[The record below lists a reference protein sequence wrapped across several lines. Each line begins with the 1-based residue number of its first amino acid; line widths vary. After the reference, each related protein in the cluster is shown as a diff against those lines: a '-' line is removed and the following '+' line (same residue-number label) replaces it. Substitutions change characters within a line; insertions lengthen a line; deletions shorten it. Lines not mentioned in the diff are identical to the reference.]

1 MTKWFNL
8 WKKYRKKYRI
18 GIFIFVT
25 VVTAIYIFPIIWT
38 FITSLR
44 PTQDIYRYP
53 PTIIP
58 GAVTPQNYIY
68 VLTQMK
74 GFLRYFLNSVV
85 VTFITAVIVIISSAM
100 GGYAFGMRKFRGQ
113 NMLFA
118 AVIAVLMIPY
128 LMYLIPIFIMEDKIG
143 LRNTWWSLVLPYAA
157 LNLPWGLLIM
167 RGAFSTIPLDIRDAA
182 VIDGCNEFQF
192 WYRVMLPITR
202 PALAATSVITFVFA
216 WQEYMFVSTLITKNE
231 WQTLPV
237 GIVWIRDE
245 LQTLAYGRVGATI
258 MLSIIPV
265 IILFLVFRN
274 FFIKGLSE
282 GMLKG

>member
-8 WKKYRKKYRI
+8 WKKYRI

-74 GFLRYFLNSVV
+74 GFLRYFLNSVM

-143 LRNTWWSLVLPYAA
+143 LRNTWWGLVLPYAA

-216 WQEYMFVSTLITKNE
+216 WQEYMFVSTLMTKNE

-265 IILFLVFRN
+265 IILFVVFRN

>member
-8 WKKYRKKYRI
+8 WKKYRI
-18 GIFIFVT
+18 GLFIFVT

-58 GAVTPQNYIY
+58 RAVTPQNYIY

-74 GFLRYFLNSVV
+74 GFLRYFLNSVA
-85 VTFITAVIVIISSAM
+85 VTFITAAIVIISSAM

-143 LRNTWWSLVLPYAA
+143 LRNTWWGLVLPYAA

-202 PALAATSVITFVFA
+202 PALAATSIITFVFA
-216 WQEYMFVSTLITKNE
+216 WQEYMFVSTLMTKNE

-265 IILFLVFRN
+265 IILFVVFRN

>member
-8 WKKYRKKYRI
+8 WKKYRI
-18 GIFIFVT
+18 GLFIFVT

-38 FITSLR
+38 FITSIR

-74 GFLRYFLNSVV
+74 GFLRYFLNSVA

-143 LRNTWWSLVLPYAA
+143 LRNTWWGLVLPYAA

-202 PALAATSVITFVFA
+202 PALAATSIITFVFA
-216 WQEYMFVSTLITKNE
+216 WQEYMFVSTLMTKNE

-265 IILFLVFRN
+265 IILFVVFRN

>member
-8 WKKYRKKYRI
+8 WKKYRI
-18 GIFIFVT
+18 GLFIFVT

-74 GFLRYFLNSVV
+74 GFLRYFLNSVA

-143 LRNTWWSLVLPYAA
+143 LRNTWWGLVLPYAA

-216 WQEYMFVSTLITKNE
+216 WQEYMFVSTLMTKNE

-265 IILFLVFRN
+265 IILFVVFRN

>member
-8 WKKYRKKYRI
+8 WKKYRI
-18 GIFIFVT
+18 GLFIFVT

-143 LRNTWWSLVLPYAA
+143 LRNTWWGLVLPYAA

>member
-8 WKKYRKKYRI
+8 WKKYRI
-18 GIFIFVT
+18 GLFIFVT

-74 GFLRYFLNSVV
+74 GFLRYFLNSVM

-143 LRNTWWSLVLPYAA
+143 LRNTWWGLVLPYAA

-202 PALAATSVITFVFA
+202 PALAATSIITFVFA
-216 WQEYMFVSTLITKNE
+216 WQEYMFVSTLMTKNE

-265 IILFLVFRN
+265 IILFVVFRN

>member
-8 WKKYRKKYRI
+8 WKKYRI
-18 GIFIFVT
+18 GLFIFVT

-143 LRNTWWSLVLPYAA
+143 LRNTWWGLVLPYAA

-216 WQEYMFVSTLITKNE
+216 WQEYMFVSTLMTKNE

>member
-8 WKKYRKKYRI
+8 WKKYRI

-58 GAVTPQNYIY
+58 GAVTLQNYIY

-128 LMYLIPIFIMEDKIG
+128 LMYLIPIFIMEDKEFRI
-143 LRNTWWSLVLPYAA
+143 
-157 LNLPWGLLIM
+157 
-167 RGAFSTIPLDIRDAA
+167 RG
-182 VIDGCNEFQF
+182 E
-192 WYRVMLPITR
+192 
-202 PALAATSVITFVFA
+202 
-216 WQEYMFVSTLITKNE
+216 
-231 WQTLPV
+231 
-237 GIVWIRDE
+237 
-245 LQTLAYGRVGATI
+245 
-258 MLSIIPV
+258 
-265 IILFLVFRN
+265 
-274 FFIKGLSE
+274 
-282 GMLKG
+282 

>member
-8 WKKYRKKYRI
+8 WKKYRI
-18 GIFIFVT
+18 GLFIFVT

-58 GAVTPQNYIY
+58 GAVTLQNYIY

-85 VTFITAVIVIISSAM
+85 VTFITAVIVVISSAM

-143 LRNTWWSLVLPYAA
+143 LRNTWWSLVLPYTA

-265 IILFLVFRN
+265 IILFVVFRN

>member
-8 WKKYRKKYRI
+8 WKKYRI
-18 GIFIFVT
+18 GLFIFVT

-118 AVIAVLMIPY
+118 AVMAVLMIPY

-143 LRNTWWSLVLPYAA
+143 LRNTWWGLVLPYAA

>member
-8 WKKYRKKYRI
+8 WKKYRI
-18 GIFIFVT
+18 GLFIFVT

-38 FITSLR
+38 FITSIR

-74 GFLRYFLNSVV
+74 GFLRYFLNSVA

-143 LRNTWWSLVLPYAA
+143 LRNTWWGLVLPYAA

-216 WQEYMFVSTLITKNE
+216 WQEYMFVSTLMTKNE

-265 IILFLVFRN
+265 IILFVVFRN

>member
-8 WKKYRKKYRI
+8 WKKHRI
-18 GIFIFVT
+18 GLFIFVT

-58 GAVTPQNYIY
+58 RAVTPQNYIY

-143 LRNTWWSLVLPYAA
+143 LRNTWWGLVLPYAA

-245 LQTLAYGRVGATI
+245 LQTLAYGRIGATI

-265 IILFLVFRN
+265 IILFVVFRN

>member
-8 WKKYRKKYRI
+8 WKKYRI
-18 GIFIFVT
+18 GLFIFVT

-74 GFLRYFLNSVV
+74 GFLRYFLNSVA
-85 VTFITAVIVIISSAM
+85 VTSITAVIVIISSAM

-143 LRNTWWSLVLPYAA
+143 LRNTWWGLVLPYAA

-202 PALAATSVITFVFA
+202 PALAATSIITFVFA
-216 WQEYMFVSTLITKNE
+216 WQEYMFVSTLMTKNE

-265 IILFLVFRN
+265 IILFVVFRN

>member
-8 WKKYRKKYRI
+8 WKKYRI

-58 GAVTPQNYIY
+58 GAVTLQNYIY

-265 IILFLVFRN
+265 IILFVVFRN

>member
-8 WKKYRKKYRI
+8 WKKYRI
-18 GIFIFVT
+18 GLFIFVT

-58 GAVTPQNYIY
+58 GAVTLQNYIY

-85 VTFITAVIVIISSAM
+85 VTFITAVIVVISSAM

-216 WQEYMFVSTLITKNE
+216 WQEYMFVSTLMTKNE

-265 IILFLVFRN
+265 IILFVVFRN

>member
-8 WKKYRKKYRI
+8 WKKYRI

-58 GAVTPQNYIY
+58 GAVTLQNYIY

-143 LRNTWWSLVLPYAA
+143 LRNTWWGLVLPYAA

-265 IILFLVFRN
+265 IILFVVFRN

>member
-8 WKKYRKKYRI
+8 WKKYRI

-265 IILFLVFRN
+265 IILFVVFRN

>member
-8 WKKYRKKYRI
+8 WKKYRI
-18 GIFIFVT
+18 GLFIFVT

-74 GFLRYFLNSVV
+74 GFLRYFLNSVA

-143 LRNTWWSLVLPYAA
+143 LRNTWWGLVLPYAA

-265 IILFLVFRN
+265 IILFVVFRN

>member
-8 WKKYRKKYRI
+8 WKKYRI
-18 GIFIFVT
+18 GLFIFVT

-143 LRNTWWSLVLPYAA
+143 LRNTWWGLVLPYAA

-216 WQEYMFVSTLITKNE
+216 WQEYMFVSTLMTKNE

-265 IILFLVFRN
+265 IILFVVFRN
-274 FFIKGLSE
+274 FFIRGLSE

>member
-8 WKKYRKKYRI
+8 WKKYRI

-58 GAVTPQNYIY
+58 GAVTLQNYIY

-85 VTFITAVIVIISSAM
+85 VTFITAVIVVISSAM

-143 LRNTWWSLVLPYAA
+143 LRNTWWGLVLPYAA

-202 PALAATSVITFVFA
+202 PALAATSIITFVFA
-216 WQEYMFVSTLITKNE
+216 WQEYMFVSTLMTKNE

-258 MLSIIPV
+258 MLSIIPI
-265 IILFLVFRN
+265 IILFVVFRN

>member
-8 WKKYRKKYRI
+8 WKKYRI
-18 GIFIFVT
+18 GLFIFVT

-74 GFLRYFLNSVV
+74 GFLRYFLNSVA

-143 LRNTWWSLVLPYAA
+143 LRNTWWGLVLPYAA

-202 PALAATSVITFVFA
+202 PALAATSIITFVFA
-216 WQEYMFVSTLITKNE
+216 WQEYMFVSTLMTKNE

-265 IILFLVFRN
+265 IILFVVFRN

>member
-8 WKKYRKKYRI
+8 WKKYRI

-85 VTFITAVIVIISSAM
+85 VTFITAVIVVISSAM

-216 WQEYMFVSTLITKNE
+216 WQEYMFVSTLMTKNE

-265 IILFLVFRN
+265 IILFVVFRN

>member
-8 WKKYRKKYRI
+8 WKKYRI

-58 GAVTPQNYIY
+58 GAVTLQNYIY

-85 VTFITAVIVIISSAM
+85 VTFITAVIVVISSAM

-265 IILFLVFRN
+265 IILFVVFRN

>member
-8 WKKYRKKYRI
+8 WKKYRI

-58 GAVTPQNYIY
+58 GAVTLQNYIY

-74 GFLRYFLNSVV
+74 GFLRYFLNSVA

-143 LRNTWWSLVLPYAA
+143 LRNTWWGLVLPYAA

-202 PALAATSVITFVFA
+202 PALAATSIITFVFA
-216 WQEYMFVSTLITKNE
+216 WQEYMFVSTLMTKNE

-265 IILFLVFRN
+265 IILFVVFRN

>member
-8 WKKYRKKYRI
+8 WKKYRI

-74 GFLRYFLNSVV
+74 GFLRYFLNSVA

-143 LRNTWWSLVLPYAA
+143 LRNTWWGLVLPYAA

-202 PALAATSVITFVFA
+202 PALAATSIITFVFA
-216 WQEYMFVSTLITKNE
+216 WQEYMFVSTLMTKNE

-265 IILFLVFRN
+265 IILFVVFRN

>member
-8 WKKYRKKYRI
+8 WKKYRI
-18 GIFIFVT
+18 GLFIFVT

-58 GAVTPQNYIY
+58 RAVTPQNYIY

-74 GFLRYFLNSVV
+74 GFLRYFLNSVA

-143 LRNTWWSLVLPYAA
+143 LRNTWWGLVLPYAA

-202 PALAATSVITFVFA
+202 PALAATSIITFVFA
-216 WQEYMFVSTLITKNE
+216 WQEYMFVSTLMTKNE

-265 IILFLVFRN
+265 IILFVVFRN

>member
-8 WKKYRKKYRI
+8 WKKYRI
-18 GIFIFVT
+18 GLFIFVT

-38 FITSLR
+38 LITSLR

-143 LRNTWWSLVLPYAA
+143 LRNTWWGLVLPYAA

-216 WQEYMFVSTLITKNE
+216 WQEYMFVSTLMTKNE

-265 IILFLVFRN
+265 IILFVVFRN

>member
-8 WKKYRKKYRI
+8 WKKYRI
-18 GIFIFVT
+18 GLFIFVT

-74 GFLRYFLNSVV
+74 GFLRYFLNSVM

-143 LRNTWWSLVLPYAA
+143 LRNTWWGLVLPYAA

-216 WQEYMFVSTLITKNE
+216 WQEYMFVSTLMTKNE

-265 IILFLVFRN
+265 IILFVVFRN

>member
-8 WKKYRKKYRI
+8 WKKYRI
-18 GIFIFVT
+18 GLFIFVT

-58 GAVTPQNYIY
+58 GAVTLQNYIY

-202 PALAATSVITFVFA
+202 PALAATSIITFVFA
-216 WQEYMFVSTLITKNE
+216 WQEYMFVSTLMTKNE

-265 IILFLVFRN
+265 IILFVVFRN

>member
-8 WKKYRKKYRI
+8 WKKYRI
-18 GIFIFVT
+18 GLFIFVT

-143 LRNTWWSLVLPYAA
+143 LRNTWWGLVLPYAA

-202 PALAATSVITFVFA
+202 PALAATSIITFVFA
-216 WQEYMFVSTLITKNE
+216 WQEYMFVSTLMTKNE

-265 IILFLVFRN
+265 IILFVVFRN